1 MVENDLLMKVRELE
15 KDELAAMLK
24 EMVVAEEEGKE
35 GEDTN
40 SAKSR

>member
-15 KDELAAMLK
+15 KDELATMLK
-24 EMVVAEEEGKE
+24 EMVVAEEEG
-35 GEDTN
+35 EDTN